1 MYDELAHEIIQ
12 TLSLRY
18 NRCFN
23 KISRDNDLFIIENCN
38 CNTSSI
44 YECRELLEIEAKLL
58 EYDNYLDLE
67 ISLEKIVIT
76 FK

>member
-1 MYDELAHEIIQ
+1 MYDEIAQKITN

-58 EYDNYLDLE
+58 EFDKYLDLE
-67 ISLEKIVIT
+67 ISLEKIVVT